1 MSTYVFTLR
10 MFGGDRLN
18 YSERL
23 WLKFA
28 QKELFSN
35 NSKHE
40 KLRSLLK
47 LYRDQHHL
55 FRSQTHLA
63 EANNL
68 PELVKFP
75 IVIYLN

>member
-1 MSTYVFTLR
+1 

-47 LYRDQHHL
+47 L
-55 FRSQTHLA
+55 T
-63 EANNL
+63 EINT
-68 PELVKFP
+68 
-75 IVIYLN
+75 IYSDHKHI